1 MITGFESAS
10 EPVLRHM
17 KKYTNTEGVKEI
29 FKNVIQLNRENKGT
43 KWDFPLTFGMQL
55 IIGYLN
61 EGEEDFQKTLD
72 FIEEYQE
79 AMSEIITCSAFL
91 IHEPLRIRWAETEG
105 EYLEYINGVNF
116 TTKWNTPM
124 DRLDRLERAEEL
136 FKKIGIPYS
145 IYNRGL
151 YLELKEEQEKK
162 KKELEEEEFYNLYP
176 DLKLL

>member
-1 MITGFESAS
+1 
-10 EPVLRHM
+10 
-17 KKYTNTEGVKEI
+17 
-29 FKNVIQLNRENKGT
+29 
-43 KWDFPLTFGMQL
+43 
-55 IIGYLN
+55 
-61 EGEEDFQKTLD
+61 
-72 FIEEYQE
+72 
-79 AMSEIITCSAFL
+79 
-91 IHEPLRIRWAETEG
+91 
-105 EYLEYINGVNF
+105 
-116 TTKWNTPM
+116 M